1 MAAIVRVVLGLV
13 VAGACLLS
21 QARSEESGWRVG
33 LASVRITP
41 AGPIA
46 MGGYGPRISQGVLD
60 DLCAKALAIQWGD
73 DEPAVLVTMDLLFL
87 RAPVAEAFSA
97 KIVAATGLKRRQL
110 LLNMSHT
117 HSGPLV
123 GLTADLDSFGVPTD
137 QRAAVA
143 AYTET
148 LQKQL
153 VQLVAAALAD
163 KRPARLSWAAGQAG
177 FAVNRRLKT
186 ASGVVMAP
194 NPQGCTDRSV
204 RVLRVDDGQGRLR
217 AVVFGYACHPVT
229 LDGSNRKISGDY
241 VSFAQRQVEQQQPGV
256 QAMFLAGCGANA
268 NTHPRGG
275 KDQEQLVRRHGE
287 NLAAETCRVLA
298 GATTAVRGPLR
309 VAMAWTGLPLEHNYS
324 LAQLRE
330 LAAKAPSV
338 WHRRNAQALLQ
349 RRERGQPLPESYRA
363 PFAFWQFGSDLS
375 LVGLPGEAVA
385 EYVGLIQDALG
396 SENLWV
402 AAYCGESFGYL
413 PTAAMLREGGHES
426 MCLTLD
432 SGIFSAD
439 IESSVVA
446 AVRQL
451 AAQAGRSRP

>member
-1 MAAIVRVVLGLV
+1 MREIVRAMLSLLL
-13 VAGACLLS
+13 AWACLGS
-21 QARSEESGWRVG
+21 PARSQETAWRVG
-33 LASVRITP
+33 LASACITP
-41 AGPIA
+41 DRPLA

-60 DLCAKALAIQWGD
+60 DLYAKALAIQWGD

-87 RAPVAEAFSA
+87 RAPVAEAFTA
-97 KIVAATGLKRRQL
+97 EILAATGLKRHQL

-123 GLTADLDSFGVPTD
+123 GLTADLDSFGVPAD
-137 QRAAVA
+137 QRPPVA
-143 AYTET
+143 AYTEK

-163 KRPARLSWAAGQAG
+163 RNPARLSWGTGRAE
-177 FAVNRRLKT
+177 FAMNRRLKT
-186 ASGVVMAP
+186 ANGVVMAP
-194 NPQGCTDRSV
+194 NPQGCVDRVV

-217 AVVFGYACHPVT
+217 AVVFSYACHPVT
-229 LDGSNRKISGDY
+229 LDGSNLKISGDY
-241 VSFAQRQVEQQQPGV
+241 VSLAQRHVEQQHPGV

-275 KDQEQLVRRHGE
+275 KDQEQQVRKHGE
-287 NLAAETCRVLA
+287 SLAAETCRVL
-298 GATTAVRGPLR
+298 TRRMTPVRGPLR
-309 VAMAWTGLPLEHNYS
+309 AEMAWTGLPLEHDYS
-324 LAQLRE
+324 LSQLRE

-363 PFAFWQFGSDLS
+363 PIAFWQFGTDLS

-385 EYVGLIQDALG
+385 EYVSLIQKALG
-396 SENLWV
+396 PEGLWV

-413 PTAAMLREGGHES
+413 PTAEMLREGGHES

-432 SGIFSAD
+432 TGIFSPD
-439 IESSVVA
+439 IEQSVVT
-446 AVRQL
+446 AVRAL
-451 AAQAGRSRP
+451 ATQAGRGRP